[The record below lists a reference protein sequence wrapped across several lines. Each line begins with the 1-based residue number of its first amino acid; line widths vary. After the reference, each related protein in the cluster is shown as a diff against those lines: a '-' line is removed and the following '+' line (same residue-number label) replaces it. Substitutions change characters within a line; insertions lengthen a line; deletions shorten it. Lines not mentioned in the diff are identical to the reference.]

1 MFLNCHSYHSLRYG
15 TLSIDALVQQAYESG
30 TKELVLTDI
39 NTVTGIYEFKKKC
52 EKYGIKP
59 IAGVEVRKGNKL
71 LYIAVAKAFSGIGEI
86 NRVLTAH
93 SCDGAELTEKAP
105 LFEQVFVIYP
115 ITNIPETLNEHE
127 FIGLREEELNLM
139 IRPDFKSRTDKMVVL
154 HPITFSTKKEYNLH
168 RVLRA
173 IENNTLLSKLSEDDI
188 CSKSEYLKSE
198 ASIIQSFSQYPE
210 IIRNTKKILSKC
222 SFEFTYKERGST
234 ENKNKKYFTS

>member
-86 NRVLTAH
+86 NREARSLRREGKEVDHDAQTEIAGVHAIRHAERPFGHAGKVARDPFPFCPALIPTFALQH
-93 SCDGAELTEKAP
+93 GFHRQMRGAGT
-105 LFEQVFVIYP
+105 
-115 ITNIPETLNEHE
+115 
-127 FIGLREEELNLM
+127 
-139 IRPDFKSRTDKMVVL
+139 
-154 HPITFSTKKEYNLH
+154 
-168 RVLRA
+168 
-173 IENNTLLSKLSEDDI
+173 
-188 CSKSEYLKSE
+188 
-198 ASIIQSFSQYPE
+198 
-210 IIRNTKKILSKC
+210 
-222 SFEFTYKERGST
+222 
-234 ENKNKKYFTS
+234 